1 MKIKF
6 KLLRAGAKIPVYA
19 TEDAAAADLFAC
31 LEQDLTLMP
40 SERAYVPTGLAMEP
54 EKGYFAVV
62 CARSGLA
69 SKRGLA
75 MSNGIGVIDGDYR
88 GEIKVPMINLS
99 GEPQTVTSG
108 DRIAQIMFMPS
119 YRAEFFTA
127 ESLEESARGEGGFGS
142 TGVK

>member
-1 MKIKF
+1 MKVKF
-6 KLLRAGAKIPVYA
+6 KLLAEGAKMPVYA
-19 TEDAAAADLFAC
+19 TGDAAAADLFAC
-31 LEQDLTLMP
+31 LKEDLTLMP
-40 SERAYVPTGLAMEP
+40 GDRAYIPTGLAMEP
-54 EKGYFAVV
+54 DGGFFAVV
-62 CARSGLA
+62 CARSGMA

-99 GEPQTVTSG
+99 KEPQTISGG

-119 YRAEFFTA
+119 FRAEFFRA
-127 ESLEESARGEGGFGS
+127 DELNESERGEGGFGS